1 MKQTTMQKID
11 ENLSYEEA
19 FTELEKM
26 LQQLEAGDLPLE
38 DALAL
43 YEKGAAL
50 SQYCSQKLD
59 AAELRVSQWQSEQE

>member
-1 MKQTTMQKID
+1 MQKID

-19 FTELEKM
+19 FTELEEM

-59 AAELRVSQWQSEQE
+59 EAELRVSQWQSEQEQK